1 MDTAT
6 AGQLFMLTCTVFS
19 GGPSEVSWIDPDGVI
34 RPIDGEGV
42 SYYNI
47 SDRISILELT
57 FQSILTSQ
65 SGLYKCNSNIAFP
78 PSKSEV
84 SFLIQVRSKYSSNL
98 AIVSLHGP
106 KHLGLFI
113 LLFLQFLNQLCQ
125 YFESQ
130 NTPLC
135 SSLLILWCCTVSL
148 SSFLKWIPMLQ
159 SALNGVATLL

>member
-1 MDTAT
+1 M
-6 AGQLFMLTCTVFS
+6 
-19 GGPSEVSWIDPDGVI
+19 SWIDPDGVAC
-34 RPIDGEGV
+34 PIDGQGV
-42 SYYNI
+42 SVSHYNI
-47 SDRISILELT
+47 SDQISILELT

-65 SGLYKCNSNIAFP
+65 SGLYKCISNIAFP
-78 PSKSEV
+78 PSKSEA
-84 SFLIQVRSKYSSNL
+84 SFLIQVRSKYSSIIHISNL
-98 AIVSLHGP
+98 AIFSLHGP
-106 KHLGLFI
+106 KNIGLFI

-159 SALNGVATLL
+159 SPLNGVATHP